1 MVEKANQSK
10 LTDWTGKII
19 TVDSSHGPYDWTE
32 LASAMNDD
40 PTAYPTGMVWMRYE
54 SPAAS
59 LPSTGKS
66 SLIVLIV
73 IVGVTVAVVAIS
85 LIPSRGKRQ

>member
-1 MVEKANQSK
+1 MVEKASQSK

-40 PTAYPTGMVWMRYE
+40 PTAYPTGMVWY
-54 SPAAS
+54 
-59 LPSTGKS
+59 G
-66 SLIVLIV
+66 
-73 IVGVTVAVVAIS
+73 
-85 LIPSRGKRQ
+85 